1 MRVRQNRAVTVIAL
15 GARFDDPLTERD
27 SVRNRQGL
35 DPVARLSCKS
45 PATVLLCH
53 LYPFYERFLRGRVE
67 VPTGGDRGSREA
79 KSHGNRRQ
87 PVTRAE
93 EAGRR
98 TLPPVGTVDP
108 VRFRS
113 RQ

>member
-1 MRVRQNRAVTVIAL
+1 
-15 GARFDDPLTERD
+15 
-27 SVRNRQGL
+27 
-35 DPVARLSCKS
+35 
-45 PATVLLCH
+45 
-53 LYPFYERFLRGRVE
+53 VE